1 MIVRVPE
8 GAGVDIWAV
17 AGDGRRLTGTGSGTL
32 EVPDGAVLEVR
43 GRRRRQARLAWLA
56 EVDVPVVSV
65 DVQRSEVAAFDL
77 VAVASIP
84 HLAVLTASGAA
95 IDGQTVEA
103 IARAPSLAVLQLNAP
118 SLRRGELLSLRTALR
133 LRQVR
138 LDVPNV
144 PPEEVVE
151 AMGERSLVAFGMSQP
166 RLTALLLDQ
175 VLALWPL
182 RELSVAV
189 QYIDSATMS
198 ALRRLT
204 SLRQLAI
211 DGSWTELTVWDVTA
225 LVTGLPELGELDVT
239 ESGRQV
245 SPDLLVGAW
254 WVRPGL
260 RINGL
265 AMDATATG
273 RFVERWSGDQG

>member
-17 AGDGRRLTGTGSGTL
+17 ASDGHRLAGAGSGTL
-32 EVPDGAVLEVR
+32 DVPDGSVLEVR
-43 GRRRRQARLAWLA
+43 GRRDRQARLAWLA
-56 EVDVPVVSV
+56 ELEVPVVSV

-95 IDGQTVEA
+95 IDGPTVAA
-103 IARAPSLAVLQLNAP
+103 IARAPSLAVLQLAAP
-118 SLRRGELLSLRTALR
+118 SLRRGDLIALRTALR
-133 LRQVR
+133 LRQLR

-151 AMGERSLVAFGMSQP
+151 AVGERSLVAFGMSQP

-182 RELSVAV
+182 HELSVAL

-198 ALRRLT
+198 ALRRLAG
-204 SLRQLAI
+204 LRQLAI
-211 DGSWTELTVWDVTA
+211 DGNWTELTAWDVTA
-225 LVTGLPELGELDVT
+225 LVTGLPELAELDLT
-239 ESGRQV
+239 EAGRQV
-245 SPDLLVGAW
+245 SPDLLVGGW

-273 RFVERWSGDQG
+273 RFVERWRPGEA